1 MPKIYS
7 QELRQR
13 LIDEYFTNNIS
24 IRNLA
29 KKHGVGKT
37 WAWRLL
43 KAEKRKRLIAQKKAN
58 RHLHIVRMPE
68 NIKEE

>member
-7 QELRQR
+7 QELRQK
-13 LIDEYFTNNIS
+13 LIDEYFTGNIS

-43 KAEKRKRLIAQKKAN
+43 KAEKRSRLIAEKKAS
-58 RHLHIVRMPE
+58 RHLHIVRTPKNVEE
-68 NIKEE
+68 N

>member
-7 QELRQR
+7 QELRQK
-13 LIDEYFTNNIS
+13 LIDEYFTSDIS

-43 KAEKRKRLIAQKKAN
+43 KAEKRNRLIAEKKAN
-58 RHLHIVRMPE
+58 RHLHIVKMPR
-68 NIKEE
+68 NIEEQ